1 MIILIK
7 VIGFWS
13 FRVSPVI
20 KLAPQNMLTYVHF
33 FLGGRGMEFRQN
45 SVKIGVWA
53 MPKRNGVFLWDPF
66 P

>member
-1 MIILIK
+1 MYIII
-7 VIGFWS
+7 
-13 FRVSPVI
+13 
-20 KLAPQNMLTYVHF
+20 F
-33 FLGGRGMEFRQN
+33 FGGGGGGMEFRQN